1 MRPAYPLARALRTL
15 VVALVVV
22 QSPLAQAHEPDA
34 EEIALGS
41 LVDAELAFANMG
53 WQRGVREAFLANFA
67 PDGVVFEPAPT
78 RVRDG
83 WSARPAPTNPLAARL
98 EWKPA
103 QAGVSRSHDL
113 GYTTGP
119 FTAWDA
125 AHPERKRHGVFFS
138 VWQRN
143 AAGRWEVVLDAGI
156 GTPGIVDFAA
166 LGAAPRPRF
175 RGRSSKSI
183 ERARVLALE
192 TAAGASGLTP
202 TTYARLLAED
212 ARLQRD
218 GTAPLASRG
227 RVAPDVAAQMARVV
241 WTPLDARV
249 SAAGDLALTYG
260 RYRQTDRAQALH
272 DGYYVHL
279 WLRDASGQWRLAY
292 DIALPAPQTAKV
304 APS

>member
-1 MRPAYPLARALRTL
+1 MRFTYPSGRALQML
-15 VVALVVV
+15 VVALAVA
-22 QSPLAQAHEPDA
+22 QWPLAQAHEPDA
-34 EEIALGS
+34 EETALGS

-53 WQRGVREAFLANFA
+53 WQRGVRAAFLANFA

-78 RVRDG
+78 RLHEAWG
-83 WSARPAPTNPLAARL
+83 ARPAPADPLALRL

-125 AHPERKRHGVFFS
+125 AQPERRRHGVFFS

-156 GTPGIVDFAA
+156 GTPTIVDFAA
-166 LGAAPRPRF
+166 LGAAPRPHF
-175 RGRSSKSI
+175 RGRASKSI
-183 ERARVLALE
+183 ERGHVLALE
-192 TAAGASGLTP
+192 TAAGVAGLTP
-202 TTYARLLAED
+202 TGYARLLGDD
-212 ARLQRD
+212 ARLHRD
-218 GTAPLASRG
+218 GAAPLASRP
-227 RVAPDVAAQMARVV
+227 RVAPEVAVRMARVV

-249 SAAGDLALTYG
+249 SAAGDLAFTYG
-260 RYRQTDRAQALH
+260 RYRQTDRAQAVQ
-272 DGYYVHL
+272 DGYYAHL
-279 WLRDASGQWRLAY
+279 WLRDAIGQWRLAY
-292 DIALPAPQTAKV
+292 DIALPAPQSASP